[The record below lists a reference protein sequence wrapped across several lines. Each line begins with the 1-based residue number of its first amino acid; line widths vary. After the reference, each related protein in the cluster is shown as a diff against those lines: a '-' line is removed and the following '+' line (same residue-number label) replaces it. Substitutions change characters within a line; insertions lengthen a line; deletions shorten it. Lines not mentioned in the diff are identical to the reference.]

1 MTTVTLAL
9 TSADQSGMY
18 ILLEQNH
25 NWIKRFFG
33 VSIHLLSCICLF
45 TSVKPKTSCVHTR
58 IHRPRFGSA
67 TDLCWSDRCCPTL
80 WSWRFHKT
88 QRWKSFMWFIH
99 THLQTPQRSLSLPVS
114 RSHIRNLQNIPIMS
128 VQNFP
133 VPFRIP
139 SSKRLSDVTPQRW
152 NRSVLEL
159 RLHETGVQDNWNSF
173 IENKKKMQER
183 CSLNKHWNV
192 VLLLT
197 SVYGAILTCRSR
209 HRSTP
214 PHPRGSWCA
223 PAWSYFLG
231 RPPTGHKT
239 KQASE
244 QSGGRTCSKLQNKS
258 PCQCGVEWSQISWF
272 CVFISFFHV
281 AVQHR
286 QFGFGRE
293 ILQ

>member
-133 VPFRIP
+133 LPFRIP

-159 RLHETGVQDNWNSF
+159 RLHETEF
-173 IENKKKMQER
+173 RTIET
-183 CSLNKHWNV
+183 
-192 VLLLT
+192 LLLRTKKNAGKMFFKQTLKRCPFIDFCIWSHTYLSLQAPVHST
-197 SVYGAILTCRSR
+197 SPQGFLMRTSLVIF
-209 HRSTP
+209 
-214 PHPRGSWCA
+214 PR
-223 PAWSYFLG
+223 
-231 RPPTGHKT
+231 
-239 KQASE
+239 
-244 QSGGRTCSKLQNKS
+244 
-258 PCQCGVEWSQISWF
+258 
-272 CVFISFFHV
+272 
-281 AVQHR
+281 
-286 QFGFGRE
+286 
-293 ILQ
+293 